1 MECITILCDHRAGA
15 LHLFISV
22 NFFPF
27 VSKESHCILN
37 ISVFKNLQSLEVC
50 GGLITDAGVKN
61 IKDLKALTLLNLS
74 QNGNLTDKTLE
85 LISGTIS
92 LFSPCAFIRTTV
104 LVSIVASVDRPD
116 HAGVVEC
123 VQLPGVQLGPPPP
136 ETAAE
141 PALPIPRVLQG
152 DGKRDR

>member
-1 MECITILCDHRAGA
+1 M
-15 LHLFISV
+15 
-22 NFFPF
+22 
-27 VSKESHCILN
+27 
-37 ISVFKNLQSLEVC
+37 
-50 GGLITDAGVKN
+50 ITDAGVKN

-85 LISGTIS
+85 LISGKFS

-116 HAGVVEC
+116 CAGVVERF
-123 VQLPGVQLGPPPP
+123 QLPGVQLGPPPP

-141 PALPIPRVLQG
+141 PALPIPGVLQG